1 MAKLIKFT
9 VTSLHPCVILP
20 PIRVLRDMNCIFKK
34 VLGWQPINPSVT
46 ATVRTLL
53 FFNLSEK
60 VVCSWRST
68 RCQTARLLRTKTFV
82 LPSLGTH
89 AALVA
94 AHSNKNPVSSPFP
107 IWTNE
112 TSAHVRL
119 TERCTNGFLYVHF
132 RHFKSPLTLF
142 ALKIRVFHHLV
153 PRTNWRCFTLTFAF
167 SQSFSLLVHSLLTGS
182 DWTHSHLFFH
192 QLQMVEIHHKRLQ
205 TMPSSARQILWEHS
219 VTLSHSSFQLISLNS
234 FHPLICS
241 TLPSTDSDSNLII
254 FSGTFRFFPWFLRNK
269 VEIIKN
275 HWSGPDPNWDH
286 TERLVSLQT
295 NVIYDEMTRW
305 VKVPP

>member
-94 AHSNKNPVSSPFP
+94 AHSNKNPVSSPLP

-142 ALKIRVFHHLV
+142 ALKSEFFTILFQEQTEDASHWHLRSLSPFLYLFTRFSQEVTGLIPIFSFISSRWSRSTTKDFKPCRVRLGRFYGNILSLFHT
-153 PRTNWRCFTLTFAF
+153 PAF
-167 SQSFSLLVHSLLTGS
+167 SWFHLILF
-182 DWTHSHLFFH
+182 THWFAPLC
-192 QLQMVEIHHKRLQ
+192 
-205 TMPSSARQILWEHS
+205 PAQIL
-219 VTLSHSSFQLISLNS
+219 TQIS
-234 FHPLICS
+234 
-241 TLPSTDSDSNLII
+241 
-254 FSGTFRFFPWFLRNK
+254 
-269 VEIIKN
+269 
-275 HWSGPDPNWDH
+275 
-286 TERLVSLQT
+286 
-295 NVIYDEMTRW
+295 
-305 VKVPP
+305 